1 MFLRSDQEV
10 EEIQHYFNEI
20 NERISQQENAI
31 IIIGNPGEGKS
42 TLLGYLTGIPL
53 LSKEDE
59 FGDYIIK
66 SDNSNGILISDNTVS
81 QTSLPICREVY
92 WDCPGFE
99 DTRGPVQN
107 IVNAYSIYK
116 LVKSVK
122 RLKILLVIS
131 ESTIKSTR
139 KKEFL
144 NLIDNLGET
153 FKNIDELVQGL
164 CLVITKSD
172 KLDTR
177 KVSNCFHRIL
187 EEYDNQESF
196 SQSKR
201 KILNF
206 LSSSKSQIVF
216 FNAPHKKDQN
226 ISDTDKILI
235 LEGIEKTSYL
245 ENLEPSI
252 LLDDKSKPYI
262 NDLVERFYGDINNYI
277 EQKFYPAIQN
287 YFGALIDTH
296 IGTVKELRNSLID
309 FYNKFKNIYNNP
321 EKFEENLHQIYLI
334 VELMKRSD
342 LNEELSKK
350 ISLLNFFKLV
360 KPESLEIK
368 GNTSSWYKLIS
379 ELIKEIDI
387 LKSFPKVL
395 NQGHLLTLE
404 GMIIGTEDIN
414 IAMNDQKLSEI
425 NVFSLNSLFID
436 EDIIAPGINLTIISP
451 QWRVVGKRIINLKGN
466 PGPPHPSN
474 KAKDGI
480 GDKINDEIPKEKSN
494 DERINDEKI
503 IDEIPKE
510 KSNDEQINDEKIN
523 DEIPNEKS
531 NDEQINDEKI
541 NYEQINDEKI
551 NNQTNDEIL
560 TVDGQKINGEDGL
573 PGLPG
578 YNGGNFYGKGN
589 TFFNISSLTIDVSGG
604 DGGQGQDG
612 GNGAKGFDGSDC
624 GEVFV
629 KNKNVSALI
638 SRKKVNLFSDE
649 GEALDKVIRYTEKIV
664 KLVLTV
670 NNKHEEIYEFFDP
683 GQKGG
688 DGGRGGIGG
697 IGGRPGFVV
706 LNSSYKL
713 LENPNILKE
722 SKQGLNG
729 KGGRPGLGGKNGQ
742 KYRGVYINERVIP
755 AIRGFMEFDSNRAI
769 SSGLLEATRAVTPA
783 ASSATITGAAVVGAA
798 EASKKT
804 LFERILIEIGLKSNQ
819 VKQVAFSVPGALR
832 GLSITL
838 SAQSAFSVI
847 SAYLSSHWKE
857 APHEVDHDEL
867 DERASEGNLPVG
879 LNENNIKTPSDQ
891 LSFETR
897 EKEQLYKQF
906 YDQNEDF
913 IFIKELLYLEKAAY

>member
-1 MFLRSDQEV
+1 MFLRNDQEI
-10 EEIQHYFNEI
+10 EEIRHGFNEI
-20 NERISQQENAI
+20 NEKISQQENAI
-31 IIIGNPGEGKS
+31 IIIGNTGEGKS

-53 LSKEDE
+53 FSKEDE

-66 SDNSNGILISDNTVS
+66 SNNSDDIIINDSTVS

-92 WDCPGFE
+92 WDCPGYE
-99 DTRGPVQN
+99 DTRGPVYN

-122 RLKILLVIS
+122 KLKILLVIS
-131 ESTIKSTR
+131 EPTIKSTR
-139 KKEFL
+139 KTQFL
-144 NLIDNLGET
+144 NLINYLGET

-177 KVSNCFHRIL
+177 KVSNCFHKIL

-206 LSSSKSQIVF
+206 LSSSESQIVF
-216 FNAPHKKDQN
+216 FNAPHQKDQK

-235 LEGIEKTSYL
+235 LEGIEKISYL

-252 LLDDKSKPYI
+252 LLDDKSKNYI
-262 NDLVERFYGDINNYI
+262 NTLVERFYGDINDYI
-277 EQKFYPAIQN
+277 AQKFYPAIQN
-287 YFGALIDTH
+287 YFETLIDTH
-296 IGTVKELRNSLID
+296 LGTVKELRNSLID
-309 FYNKFKNIYNNP
+309 FSNKFKNIHNNP
-321 EKFEENLHQIYLI
+321 EKFEENLQQIYSI
-334 VELMKRSD
+334 VELMKISD

-368 GNTSSWYKLIS
+368 GNTSSWYNLIS
-379 ELIKEIDI
+379 ELIKGIDI
-387 LKSFPKVL
+387 LTSFPKVY

-404 GMIIGTEDIN
+404 GIIIGTEDIN

-425 NVFSLNSLFID
+425 NVFSFNSLFID
-436 EDIIAPGINLTIISP
+436 KDIVAPGINLTIISP

-480 GDKINDEIPKEKSN
+480 PFIQEKYSDKINDEIPNEKSN
-494 DERINDEKI
+494 YL
-503 IDEIPKE
+503 IPF
-510 KSNDEQINDEKIN
+510 I
-523 DEIPNEKS
+523 NEKS

-541 NYEQINDEKI
+541 N
-551 NNQTNDEIL
+551 NQTDDEVL
-560 TVDGQKINGEDGL
+560 TVDEQKINGEDGL

-589 TFFNISSLTIDVSGG
+589 IFFDISSLTINVSGG

-612 GNGAKGFDGSDC
+612 GNGADGFDGSDC
-624 GEVFV
+624 GEDFV
-629 KNKNVSALI
+629 KNKEDSALI
-638 SRKKVNLFSDE
+638 SREKVNLNLFSHE
-649 GEALDKVIRYTEKIV
+649 EEALDKVIRCTEKVV

-670 NNKHEEIYEFFDP
+670 NDKHEEIYEYFDP

-697 IGGRPGFVV
+697 IGGKHGFVV
-706 LNSSYKL
+706 LNSSCKL
-713 LENPNILKE
+713 LKNPNILEE
-722 SKQGLNG
+722 SRRGSNG
-729 KGGRPGLGGKNGQ
+729 KGGRPGLGGKHGR
-742 KYRGVYINERVIP
+742 KYRGVYINERVFP
-755 AIRGFMEFDSNRAI
+755 AVRGIKEFDSKCAI
-769 SSGLLEATRAVTPA
+769 SDRVLETTRAVTTA
-783 ASSATITGAAVVGAA
+783 ASSATITGAAVGAV

-804 LFERILIEIGLKSNQ
+804 LIEKILIEIGLKSNQ
-819 VKQVAFSVPGALR
+819 VAFSVPGAL
-832 GLSITL
+832 GSFGITL
-838 SAQSAFSVI
+838 AAQGAFSAI
-847 SAYLSSHWKE
+847 SAHLSSHWKE
-857 APHEVDHDEL
+857 APHEVDNDEL
-867 DERASEGNLPVG
+867 DERASEGKLPVE
-879 LNENNIKTPSDQ
+879 LNENNIKTPSDH
-891 LSFETR
+891 LSFKTTR
-897 EKEQLYKQF
+897 EKEKLYKQF
-906 YDQNEDF
+906 YDQNGDF
-913 IFIKELLYLEKAAY
+913 IFIKEMLYMEKAAY

>member
-1 MFLRSDQEV
+1 MLIRNDQEI
-10 EEIQHYFNEI
+10 EEILHSFNEI

-31 IIIGNPGEGKS
+31 IIIGKTGEGKS

-53 LSKEDE
+53 FSKEDE

-66 SDNSNGILISDNTVS
+66 SDNSNGIIISDSAVS

-99 DTRGPVQN
+99 DTGGPVQN

-122 RLKILLVIS
+122 KLKILLVIS
-131 ESTIKSTR
+131 ESTIKDTR
-139 KKEFL
+139 KIEFL
-144 NLIDNLGET
+144 NIINYLGET

-206 LSSSKSQIVF
+206 LSSSESQIVF
-216 FNAPHKKDQN
+216 FNAPHQKDQK

-235 LEGIEKTSYL
+235 LESIEKISYL

-252 LLDDKSKPYI
+252 LLDDKSKLYI

-287 YFGALIDTH
+287 YFRTLIDTH
-296 IGTVKELRNSLID
+296 LGTVKELRNSLID
-309 FYNKFKNIYNNP
+309 FSDKFKNIHNNP
-321 EKFEENLHQIYLI
+321 EKFEENLQQIFFI
-334 VELMKRSD
+334 VELMKRND

-368 GNTSSWYKLIS
+368 GNTSSWYNHIS
-379 ELIKEIDI
+379 ELIKEIDM
-387 LKSFPKVL
+387 LTSFPKVH

-404 GMIIGTEDIN
+404 GIIIGTEDIN
-414 IAMNDQKLSEI
+414 NAMNDQKLSEI

-466 PGPPHPSN
+466 PGPPHPSS

-480 GDKINDEIPKEKSN
+480 PFIQEKSR
-494 DERINDEKI
+494 D
-503 IDEIPKE
+503 
-510 KSNDEQINDEKIN
+510 KIN

-531 NDEQINDEKI
+531 NYLIPFTNEKSNFLIPFIND
-541 NYEQINDEKI
+541 EQINDEKI
-551 NNQTNDEIL
+551 NNQTDDEIL
-560 TVDGQKINGEDGL
+560 TVDDQKINGEDGL

-578 YNGGNFYGKGN
+578 YNGGNFYGRGN
-589 TFFNISSLTIDVSGG
+589 TFFDISSLTIDVSGG

-612 GNGAKGFDGSDC
+612 GNGADGFDGSDC
-624 GEVFV
+624 GEEFV
-629 KNKNVSALI
+629 KNKDDSALI
-638 SRKKVNLFSDE
+638 SREKVKLNLFSDKE
-649 GEALDKVIRYTEKIV
+649 EALDKVIRCTEKVV

-670 NNKHEEIYEFFDP
+670 NDKHEEIYEYFDP

-697 IGGRPGFVV
+697 IGGKHGFVV
-706 LNSSYKL
+706 LNSSSKL
-713 LENPNILKE
+713 LENPNILEE
-722 SKQGLNG
+722 SRRGLNG
-729 KGGRPGLGGKNGQ
+729 KGGSPGLGGKNGR
-742 KYRGVYINERVIP
+742 KYRGVYINERVFP
-755 AIRGFMEFDSNRAI
+755 AVRGIREFDSKCAI
-769 SSGLLEATRAVTPA
+769 SGGVLETTRAVTTA
-783 ASSATITGAAVVGAA
+783 ASSATITGAAVGAA

-804 LFERILIEIGLKSNQ
+804 LIEKILIEIGLKSNQ
-819 VKQVAFSVPGALR
+819 VAFSVPGAL
-832 GLSITL
+832 GSFGITL
-838 SAQSAFSVI
+838 AAQGAFSAI
-847 SAYLSSHWKE
+847 SAHLSSHWKE
-857 APHEVDHDEL
+857 APHEVDNDEL

-891 LSFETR
+891 FSFKTIR
-897 EKEQLYKQF
+897 ENEKSYKQF
-906 YDQNEDF
+906 YGQNRDF
-913 IFIKELLYLEKAAY
+913 ISIKELLDL